1 MNRNVKDGRTQIFV
15 GAEKGHTA
23 AIESLAKLGAEVNK
37 AEKNGFWHA
46 TLCSCNEGLRCGD

>member
-37 AEKNGFWHA
+37 AEKNWLLARHS
-46 TLCSCNEGLRCGD
+46 LQLQ